1 MGAGNITSTAHTGWL
16 PGGETQPMID
26 LHAHTTSS
34 DGTASVPELLQLA
47 VDTGLTTVAIT
58 DHDTVAGCLLAQPP
72 AGLEFIPGVELSAE
86 HVGTCHLLGY
96 HIDPRA
102 RCWDETGALLRQW
115 RDERNVLIIERL
127 RALGLPID
135 LASVEA
141 LAGDAVIGRP
151 HMARV
156 LLERGAVESVKDA
169 FTRYLASDRPAYVPR
184 RRLSPADS
192 IALIHQAGG
201 AVVLAHPYQLRLD
214 DHALAATVSELVA
227 DGLDGL
233 EVYYSQHTPV
243 QVACYASLA
252 DAHGLHD
259 DDVVAGRFAHQHG
272 LARLGGH
279 AAQRA
284 AGGARADIGLRLHR
298 QALHAGLVA
307 EDRAARDGR
316 RRVDRQH
323 GDAVALLDQ
332 GEPQRLDEGALAHA
346 RHAADA
352 QAERPARVRQQ
363 LGEQRVGLRAMV
375 GTRGLQQRDRL
386 GDGAALLCTLGAG
399 DGGGSRRGSH
409 EIGF

>member
-1 MGAGNITSTAHTGWL
+1 
-16 PGGETQPMID
+16 MID

-252 DAHGLHD
+252 DAHGLCRTCGSDYHGTAKPGLELG
-259 DDVVAGRFAHQHG
+259 DVGPVRPPDEAI
-272 LARLGGH
+272 LGPL
-279 AAQRA
+279 RA
-284 AGGARADIGLRLHR
+284 A
-298 QALHAGLVA
+298 
-307 EDRAARDGR
+307 
-316 RRVDRQH
+316 
-323 GDAVALLDQ
+323 
-332 GEPQRLDEGALAHA
+332 
-346 RHAADA
+346 
-352 QAERPARVRQQ
+352 AERWR
-363 LGEQRVGLRAMV
+363 
-375 GTRGLQQRDRL
+375 
-386 GDGAALLCTLGAG
+386 
-399 DGGGSRRGSH
+399 
-409 EIGF
+409 